1 MNQLLKAMQTE
12 NTRTENGMVTN
23 TTSLNSCVDFFFTAG
38 AMRKADE
45 TRIVAD
51 FSSAFNEDALTAM
64 KLLFWAR
71 DVRGGAGERRLT
83 RTIYKYLAT
92 NHEAAL
98 LKNLHLIPVYGRW
111 DDILDVIEVTKGSI
125 RTSAL
130 DLIKKALLEDKDA
143 LCAKWMPRPNK
154 NGAAL
159 ANIIRK
165 HLGLDPKAYRK
176 LLAGLSYIVETPMCA
191 KQYDLINYSHVPS
204 LAMGRYT
211 KAFNRNDAQR
221 FVEYKN
227 ALVKGEVKINASAVY
242 PYDVVKT
249 AMKGDNIIAN
259 EQWKSLPNYMEGN
272 DQPILCMVDTSS
284 SMFWEE
290 SRVSGDLFAGHVA
303 QSLAIY
309 TSERNLG
316 PFKDAFL
323 SFNSTPQLH
332 TLNGNLTDR
341 LAQIRRAP
349 VGGST
354 NLEACFQFILDQA
367 MKFRVKASEMPGMI
381 IILSDMEF
389 NSCSRDVN
397 DTAHKMI
404 KKQYAD
410 AGYNMPQIVFWN
422 LASRNKNVPVQFT
435 EKGTALVS
443 GFSPSILTA
452 LLKAEDFTPYG
463 IMIGKISEPRYDAVT
478 V

>member
-12 NTRTENGMVTN
+12 NTLTENGMVTN
-23 TTSLNSCVDFFFTAG
+23 TTSLSACVDFFFTAG

-45 TRIVAD
+45 SRIVAD
-51 FSSAFNEDALTAM
+51 FSSAFNQDALTAL

-71 DVRGGAGERRLT
+71 DVRGGAGERRLA

-92 NHEAAL
+92 NHESAL

-111 DDILDVIEVTKGSI
+111 DDIFDVIEVTTGSI
-125 RTSAL
+125 RTAAL
-130 DLIKKALLEDKDA
+130 NLIKKALLEDKDA

-159 ANIIRK
+159 ANIVRK
-165 HLGLDPKAYRK
+165 HLGLDPKSYRK
-176 LLAGLSYIVETPMCA
+176 LIAGMSYIVETPMCA
-191 KQYDLINYSHVPS
+191 KQYDTIDYSHVPS

-211 KAFNRNDAQR
+211 KAFNKNDAQR
-221 FVEYKN
+221 FDAYKQ

-249 AMKGDNIIAN
+249 ALSGDRTIAN
-259 EQWKSLPNYMEGN
+259 EMWKALPNYMEGN
-272 DQPILCMVDTSS
+272 TQPILCMVDTSA

-290 SRVSGDLFAGHVA
+290 SNVSGEIFAGHVA
-303 QSLAIY
+303 QSLAVY
-309 TSERNLG
+309 TSERNNG

-323 SFNSTPQLH
+323 SFNNAPQLH
-332 TLNGNLTDR
+332 TLNGSLTDR
-341 LAQIRRAP
+341 LAQLRNAP
-349 VGGST
+349 VGGGT
-354 NLEACFQFILDQA
+354 NIEACFDFVLNQA
-367 MKFRVKASEMPGMI
+367 VKFKVNASEMPSMI

-389 NSCSRDVN
+389 NQCSHDAS
-397 DTAHKMI
+397 DTAYTMI

-410 AGYNMPQIVFWN
+410 AGYNIPNIVFWN

-435 EKGTALVS
+435 ERGTALVS

-463 IMIGKISEPRYDAVT
+463 IMLGKISEPRYDAVT

>member
-1 MNQLLKAMQTE
+1 MNQLLQAMQTE
-12 NTRTENGMVTN
+12 NTLTENGMVTN

-38 AMRKADE
+38 AMRRADE
-45 TRIVAD
+45 QRIIVD
-51 FSSAFNEDALTAM
+51 FSHAFNEDALTAM

-83 RTIYKYLAT
+83 RTLYKYLAI
-92 NHEAAL
+92 NHEKTL

-111 DDILDVIEVTKGSI
+111 DDILDVIEVTKSSI

-130 DLIKKALLEDKDA
+130 DLIKKALIGDKDA

-165 HLGLDPKAYRK
+165 HLGLDPKSYRK
-176 LLAGLSYIVETPMCA
+176 LLAELSYIVETPMCA
-191 KQYDLINYSHVPS
+191 KQFDLINYSHVPS
-204 LAMGRYT
+204 LAMGRYA
-211 KAFNRNDAQR
+211 KAFNKNDAQR
-221 FVEYKN
+221 FTEYKD
-227 ALVKGEVKINASAVY
+227 ALVKGEVKINAGAVY

-249 AMKGDNIIAN
+249 SLNGDIIIAN
-259 EQWKSLPNYMEGN
+259 EQWNALPNYMDGN
-272 DQPILCMVDTSS
+272 DQPILCMVDTSG

-290 SRVSGDLFAGHVA
+290 SKVSGDLFAGHVA

-309 TSERNLG
+309 TSERNMG

-323 SFNSTPQLH
+323 TFNNKPKLH
-332 TLNGNLTDR
+332 TLSGNLSDR
-341 LAQIRRAP
+341 LAQIRDSE
-349 VGGST
+349 VGGGT
-354 NLEACFQFILDQA
+354 NLEACFQYVLDQA
-367 MKFRVKASEMPGMI
+367 VKFKVSASEMPGMI

-389 NSCSRDVN
+389 NSCIRDTN
-397 DTAHKMI
+397 DTAHQMI
-404 KKQYAD
+404 MKQYAD
-410 AGYNMPQIVFWN
+410 AGYKIPQIVFWN

-435 EKGTALVS
+435 ERGTALVS

-452 LLKAEDFTPYG
+452 LLKADDFTPYG
-463 IMIGKISEPRYDAVT
+463 IMIGKISEPRYDAVMI
-478 V
+478 